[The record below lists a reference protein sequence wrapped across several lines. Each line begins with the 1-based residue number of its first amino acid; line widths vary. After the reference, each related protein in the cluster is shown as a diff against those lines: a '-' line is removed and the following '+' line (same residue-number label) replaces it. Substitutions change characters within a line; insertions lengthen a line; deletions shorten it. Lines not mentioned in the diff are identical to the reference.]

1 MAIDI
6 NKIKVFGKF
15 LDPNS
20 GKKPTTGKKCLI
32 LIRSDDESVDKSV
45 LKRSLTCTV
54 DGPNNKP
61 EVLWSTAIAEPDI
74 DERTIVGYFVPTKP
88 GKHKL
93 TVKCQGKKLSGSP
106 YEYDVAG
113 ECLDISKLLEKV
125 IVMGRGYE
133 LGKAFTYNQFVV
145 DCSMVQP
152 PLGNLKVHVKGPE
165 RAAANLSIIDN
176 ENGTFTIRYKPTS
189 PGTYIIQV
197 KIAETDIPGS
207 PFQVRVTEFL
217 SS

>member
-1 MAIDI
+1 MDNDHYA
-6 NKIKVFGKF
+6 
-15 LDPNS
+15 
-20 GKKPTTGKKCLI
+20 
-32 LIRSDDESVDKSV
+32 
-45 LKRSLTCTV
+45 
-54 DGPNNKP
+54 
-61 EVLWSTAIAEPDI
+61 
-74 DERTIVGYFVPTKP
+74 
-88 GKHKL
+88 
-93 TVKCQGKKLSGSP
+93 Q
-106 YEYDVAG
+106 
-113 ECLDISKLLEKV
+113 V
-125 IVMGRGYE
+125 IVSGRGYE

-189 PGTYIIQV
+189 PGIYTINV